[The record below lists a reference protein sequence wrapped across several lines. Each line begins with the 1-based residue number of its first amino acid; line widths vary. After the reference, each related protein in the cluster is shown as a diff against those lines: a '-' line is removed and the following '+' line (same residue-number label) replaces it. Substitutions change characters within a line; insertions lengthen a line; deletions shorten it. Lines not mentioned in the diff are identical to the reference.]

1 MERGSVTRPVHLI
14 TERRD
19 NMTTIIAAFVVG
31 AIVGATLGILVSGL
45 CVAASRNAADSDTPE
60 YY

>member
-1 MERGSVTRPVHLI
+1 MI
-14 TERRD
+14 
-19 NMTTIIAAFVVG
+19 TIIVAFVIG